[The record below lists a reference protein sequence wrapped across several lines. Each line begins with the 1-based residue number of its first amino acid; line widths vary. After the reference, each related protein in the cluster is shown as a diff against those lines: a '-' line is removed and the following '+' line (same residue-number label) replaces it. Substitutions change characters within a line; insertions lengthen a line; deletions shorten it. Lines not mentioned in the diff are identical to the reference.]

1 MLLVR
6 EYDVSD
12 TTEGDRRMPV
22 LQNTDSETA
31 VGTVKWFDAVKGYG
45 FIAAN
50 DGAGD
55 ILIHYSA
62 LREIGRRTL
71 PEGTTL
77 KVMFHFRE
85 RGRQA
90 SKILSA
96 DLSTAIGP
104 DMEALIERASH
115 RPDTSKLIDKADDF
129 IMVTVKWFNRLRGYG
144 FVAGDISQPDI
155 FLHMETL
162 RKAGIMDAQ
171 PGDQFRVRIAPGEK
185 GPLAVV
191 VEQLS

>member
-6 EYDVSD
+6 EYELSD
-12 TTEGDRRMPV
+12 TTEGERRTPI
-22 LQNTDSETA
+22 LQDDGDIA
-31 VGTVKWFDAVKGYG
+31 IGTVKWFDAVKGFG
-45 FIAAN
+45 FIAVN

-71 PEGTTL
+71 PEGATL
-77 KVMFHFRE
+77 KVTFTFRE

-90 SKILSA
+90 SKILLA

-104 DMEALIERASH
+104 DMEALIERANH
-115 RPDTSKLIDKADDF
+115 RPNTAKLIDSADDF
-129 IMVTVKWFNRLRGYG
+129 VMVTVKWFNRLRGYG
-144 FVAGDISQPDI
+144 FVAGENSQPDI